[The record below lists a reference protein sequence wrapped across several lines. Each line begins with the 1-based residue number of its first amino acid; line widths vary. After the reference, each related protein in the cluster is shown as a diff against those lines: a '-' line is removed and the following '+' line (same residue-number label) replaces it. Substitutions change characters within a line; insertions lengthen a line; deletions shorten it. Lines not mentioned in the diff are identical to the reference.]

1 MAAQRRP
8 GDTMTSTEV
17 KTAAAAGDAPIPAYV
32 PLHKVAKQLDV
43 DGKTLRRWSQDKKF
57 PRLHR
62 QGRHFFVRRDELD
75 AWHHRFANPGDLASR
90 MKAAAAA
97 TDPQQPQTPPRTR
110 AGTVVS
116 SGGSNAP
123 SGA

>member
-1 MAAQRRP
+1 
-8 GDTMTSTEV
+8 MTSTDV
-17 KTAAAAGDAPIPAYV
+17 KPAVPAADEPIPAYV
-32 PLHKVAKQLDV
+32 ALHKVAKQLDV

-75 AWHHRFANPGDLASR
+75 AWHRRFANPGDLASR

-97 TDPQQPQTPPRTR
+97 TDPQQPQTLPRTR
-110 AGTVVS
+110 AGTVAS